1 MFNEVLNQFFSAV
14 AKMHVHMMAEIEEGS
29 GYPCLHLVVREI

>member
-14 AKMHVHMMAEIEEGS
+14 AKMHVHMMAEIEKEVDI
-29 GYPCLHLVVREI
+29 PVCILW